1 MSEPRYVEAA
11 FMVMLT
17 PEGFWEVTSD
27 LSMEIDAR
35 RGVERHEIRIGC
47 SEIANVIGQQ
57 DLAALVVNNL
67 APKSTDDS
75 QQVAAKM
82 RDAINRRKS
91 DN

>member
-1 MSEPRYVEAA
+1 MAEPRYVEAA

-35 RGVERHEIRIGC
+35 RAVERHEIRIGC
-47 SEIANVIGQQ
+47 SEIANVIGQH
-57 DLAALVVNNL
+57 DLASLIASSL
-67 APKSTDDS
+67 APKSADNS

-82 RDAINRRKS
+82 RDAISRRKS